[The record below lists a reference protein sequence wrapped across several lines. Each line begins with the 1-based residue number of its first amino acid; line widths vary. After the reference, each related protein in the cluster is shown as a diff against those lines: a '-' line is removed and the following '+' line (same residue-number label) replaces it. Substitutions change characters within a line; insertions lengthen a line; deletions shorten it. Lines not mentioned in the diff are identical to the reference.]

1 MDDATLESLLDP
13 IAPCDKPAMRE
24 LVRKGVRPDSGLLY
38 RLRNLPRYAEC
49 FDSILHELS
58 KQVKHKFPPK
68 NRKPSSRKAS

>member
-38 RLRNLPRYAEC
+38 RLRIFPAMRSV
-49 FDSILHELS
+49 SIRFS
-58 KQVKHKFPPK
+58 M
-68 NRKPSSRKAS
+68 S